1 MREPEPGQ
9 PNADK
14 AGAGRSGDEH
24 ELRARLEALKA
35 DLGENIRQE
44 KAEGAKAES
53 SRESASALATGMRA
67 ASELTAGVLVGA
79 GLGYGLDLQF
89 GTKPLLLIILMMCG
103 MGAGLLN
110 VYRLGARS
118 TRQTDGKNGPKA

>member
-1 MREPEPGQ
+1 MREPEPDQ

-14 AGAGRSGDEH
+14 AGAGRSGDER

-44 KAEGAKAES
+44 KADGAKAES

-103 MGAGLLN
+103 MGAGLMN